1 VATRSEPFDD
11 DDRALLAELGARA
24 AVALDNAQLYEEQT
38 QTTGVLEGSLLPHA
52 LLPVRRLDVGARY
65 LAATSGHLVGGD
77 FYDAI
82 RLPDGGAV
90 LLVGDVQ
97 GKGVEAATLTA
108 VARHTLRAS
117 AMSGEPPATMLTRVN
132 DALRYHEAEREL
144 VDDDAMV
151 RFITAAVVRMTP
163 EDDGFRAVVA
173 AGGHP
178 HPVVVRAA
186 GGVEVVKAS
195 GPLLGVFDR
204 ADCDEVTLHL
214 GLADVMVLYTDGVVE
229 HRIAEDLFD
238 EAQLGR
244 LIRNQLTITRAEDLA
259 QVVLDTVVDLSPTEH
274 RDDIAILVARVTRS

>member
-1 VATRSEPFDD
+1 M
-11 DDRALLAELGARA
+11 L
-24 AVALDNAQLYEEQT
+24 
-38 QTTGVLEGSLLPHA
+38 
-52 LLPVRRLDVGARY
+52 
-65 LAATSGHLVGGD
+65 
-77 FYDAI
+77 
-82 RLPDGGAV
+82 
-90 LLVGDVQ
+90 
-97 GKGVEAATLTA
+97 
-108 VARHTLRAS
+108 
-117 AMSGEPPATMLTRVN
+117 GEPPATMLTRVN

-186 GGVEVVKAS
+186 GGVEVVKVS

-274 RDDIAILVARVTRS
+274 RDDIAILVARVTRT